1 MTTATKARTNPVMLP
16 GLIGLAAL
24 VVIGIIAWG
33 YQLSQG
39 MTVLG
44 IGQAVVWGV
53 YIAAFFTLAG
63 LASGLVIIAA
73 IGDLLDIN
81 GIKVHRRAILIG
93 ALATFVASGIM
104 ILMDIG
110 RPLRVLNMVFSANIV
125 SPFMWDFLA
134 LALSVI
140 LTAIYLFSGSKSR
153 WLAVLAGIAA
163 ALVIIMEGWIL
174 SMSAGGVLWRT
185 GIMPAL
191 FLIEGLMAGAAVLLI
206 ARPEHAVTDWL
217 RKALLILIPIV
228 VLLNVFEI
236 GTVLYNGDPEAQAAT
251 SLYLKDWLFWA
262 SVVLG
267 IVAPIALLL
276 WGGKGRTTNIITG
289 VLVVLGVFLA
299 KYVILIAGQAQPY
312 MLAPVTYTPT
322 WSEIGGVIGISALA
336 GLLFLLGLRWLP
348 SKSSG

>member
-1 MTTATKARTNPVMLP
+1 MTTATKARTSPVMLP

-24 VVIGIIAWG
+24 VVLGIIAWG

-39 MTVLG
+39 MSVLG

-73 IGDLLDIN
+73 LGDLLDIT
-81 GIKVHRRAILIG
+81 GIKENRRAILIG
-93 ALATFVASGIM
+93 ALATYVASGIM

-110 RPLRVLNMVFSANIV
+110 RPLRVLNMVISSNMI

-140 LTAIYLFSGSKSR
+140 LAAIYLFSGSRNR
-153 WLAVLAGIAA
+153 WLPVLAGFVA

-206 ARPEHAVTDWL
+206 AKPEHAATDWL
-217 RKALLILIPIV
+217 RKALMILIPIV

-236 GTVLYNGDPEAQAAT
+236 ATVLYNGDPDAQVAT
-251 SLYLKDWLFWA
+251 RLYLKDWIFWA

-267 IVAPIALLL
+267 IVVPIALLL
-276 WGGKGRTTNIITG
+276 WGGKTRTTHIITG
-289 VLVVLGVFLA
+289 ILVVLGVFLA
-299 KYVILIAGQAQPY
+299 KYVILVAGQAQPY
-312 MLAPVTYTPT
+312 MLAPVDYTPT
-322 WSEIGGVIGISALA
+322 LPEIGGVIGISALA
-336 GLLFLLGLRWLP
+336 GLLFLLGLRLIP
-348 SKSSG
+348 SKES